1 MPLKSGSSRTT
12 ISSNISELVHSGR
25 PQNQAVAIALSNARR
40 HPRASGGRIAVKGM
54 LEDAAD
60 QLERGLVSVPKAGG
74 GGLGFPPG
82 LFDQAGEGAPW
93 SGGGIPW
100 FGGQNANSFSR
111 ILASPQ
117 AMTAFQRMG
126 PIGRML
132 GQAYGSDPYSR
143 PAAPVTTPAAPAMPI
158 TPITR
163 TDLPGAGIARADGGG
178 ADLPYRG
185 GEITPFWA
193 RAEAQQMARRPSS
206 GAIRSIV
213 PGRTDALPM
222 SVRRGSYVVP
232 ADVVSGMP
240 GAQGNSSAGHKILEN
255 MFKTGP
261 YGTPLPKMGGGRG
274 SFPRAI
280 TPPRADGGLVGGPG
294 MESDEEDDL
303 VDIDAAGGE
312 HILPPEVAAMLGDG
326 DAEMGF
332 KILDSFVKKIR
343 DGHIETLKKL
353 PGPKQS

>member
-1 MPLKSGSSRTT
+1 MPLKPGSSRAT
-12 ISSNISELVHSGR
+12 ISRNISEMVHSGH
-25 PQNQAVAIALSNARR
+25 PQRQAVAAALSNARR
-40 HPRASGGRIAVKGM
+40 HPRASGGRVAVRGM

-60 QLERGLVSVPKAGG
+60 QLERGLVSVPKADG
-74 GGLGFPPG
+74 GGLGFPSW
-82 LFDQAGEGAPW
+82 LFSQGSNEIPRFAGVM
-93 SGGGIPW
+93 PW
-100 FGGQNANSFSR
+100 FGGGQRVNSLSQALAN
-111 ILASPQ
+111 PQ
-117 AMTAFQRMG
+117 ATAALQGLG
-126 PIGRML
+126 PIGRMI
-132 GQAYGSDPYSR
+132 GQVYGSRQP
-143 PAAPVTTPAAPAMPI
+143 PAPAPVMTPAAPAVPAA
-158 TPITR
+158 PITR
-163 TDLPGAGIARADGGG
+163 TDLPGAGMARADGGG

-193 RAEAQQMARRPSS
+193 RSAAQQMARRPSS

-261 YGTPLPKMGGGRG
+261 YGTKLPTGGGARG

-280 TPPRADGGLVGGPG
+280 TPPRADGGLVVGPE
-294 MESDEEDDL
+294 MEPDEDDL

-332 KILDSFVKKIR
+332 KILDNFVRKIR
-343 DGHIETLKKL
+343 DSHIETLKKL